1 MSNII
6 EALKGMFRPK
16 SDLEMAVVE
25 LEDAKRHRLQ
35 AHSAAEYARAM
46 GEYHTARIKRLEAY
60 IQAHE
65 KSS

>member
-6 EALKGMFRPK
+6 EALKGMFRQK

-46 GEYHTARIKRLEAY
+46 GAYHTDRIKRLEAY
-60 IQAHE
+60 IQAHQ
-65 KSS
+65 K

>member
-6 EALKGMFRPK
+6 NAIKNLLRPK
-16 SDLEMAVVE
+16 SDLQLALEE

-46 GEYHTARIKRLEAY
+46 GAYHTDRIKRLEAY
-60 IQAHE
+60 IQAHQ
-65 KSS
+65 K

>member
-1 MSNII
+1 MSSII
-6 EALKGMFRPK
+6 EAIKNIFRPK
-16 SDLEMAVVE
+16 SDLEMAVAE

-46 GEYHTARIKRLEAY
+46 GAYHTDRIKRLESY

>member
-1 MSNII
+1 MSQIFEVI
-6 EALKGMFRPK
+6 KSMFRQK

-46 GEYHTARIKRLEAY
+46 GAYHTDRIKRLEAY

>member
-1 MSNII
+1 MSQVIQVI
-6 EALKGMFRPK
+6 KSMFRQK

-46 GEYHTARIKRLEAY
+46 GAYHTDRIKRLEAY
-60 IQAHE
+60 IQAHQKE
-65 KSS
+65 A